1 MGMIAWLIGA
11 GRSQSDDPMD
21 IAGSHFKANPYP
33 YYARLRAESPVH
45 RTNLRI
51 GSSPWLVT
59 RYDDVVTVLKDERF
73 VKQSSNAMTP
83 EQFARQPW
91 FLKLFRTK
99 WFEPLKRNLI
109 NLDPPD
115 HTRLRVIVTK
125 VFTPRRIEQMHERI
139 QKLADELLDH
149 ALRRGHM
156 DLIREYALPLPTTII
171 TEMLG
176 VPREDRQ
183 QFHRWTNAIASMFA
197 SKAAMV
203 YAIPN
208 MLALMRYTRRL
219 IRRRRADP
227 HDDLVSAL
235 IRAEEAGDTLSEN
248 ELLGMLILLLLAGY
262 ETTAN
267 LIGSSMLTLME
278 HQDDLKTVWHDS
290 SLIKPAL
297 EELLRWTSPA
307 DMASARYTREDMTLA
322 GVTIPRGDTVFA
334 VIASANRDERQFR
347 NPDLLDISREPNKH
361 LSFGLGN
368 HFCLGA
374 TLARLEGQIAI
385 GTLIRR
391 APELRLAVPTQ
402 TLRWRPGL
410 MLRGLASLPVVFR

>member
-1 MGMIAWLIGA
+1 M
-11 GRSQSDDPMD
+11 
-21 IAGSHFKANPYP
+21 
-33 YYARLRAESPVH
+33 
-45 RTNLRI
+45 
-51 GSSPWLVT
+51 
-59 RYDDVVTVLKDERF
+59 
-73 VKQSSNAMTP
+73 
-83 EQFARQPW
+83 
-91 FLKLFRTK
+91 
-99 WFEPLKRNLI
+99 
-109 NLDPPD
+109 
-115 HTRLRVIVTK
+115 
-125 VFTPRRIEQMHERI
+125 
-139 QKLADELLDH
+139 
-149 ALRRGHM
+149 
-156 DLIREYALPLPTTII
+156 
-171 TEMLG
+171 
-176 VPREDRQ
+176 
-183 QFHRWTNAIASMFA
+183 
-197 SKAAMV
+197 
-203 YAIPN
+203 
-208 MLALMRYTRRL
+208 
-219 IRRRRADP
+219 
-227 HDDLVSAL
+227 SAL